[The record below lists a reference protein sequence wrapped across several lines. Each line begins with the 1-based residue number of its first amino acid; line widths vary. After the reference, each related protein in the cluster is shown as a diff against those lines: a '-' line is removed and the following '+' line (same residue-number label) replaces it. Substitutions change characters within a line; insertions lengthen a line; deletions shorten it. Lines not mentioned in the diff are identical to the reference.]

1 MKKVFPFVCATSYSI
16 LGGLQAVCALNVF
29 SMLMSPFYNGEHPR
43 FFACCVAAAI
53 LLALLIVGIF
63 LLNIVWFPE
72 LKSKRM
78 IKGFV
83 VGELLLSIVLFL
95 PCFALWN
102 CLINFLFYL

>member
-1 MKKVFPFVCATSYSI
+1 MKKVFPFVCAASYSV

-43 FFACCVAAAI
+43 FFACCVAATVF
-53 LLALLIVGIF
+53 LALLIVGIF

-95 PCFALWN
+95 PCFSLWN